1 MWTLVRLV
9 IGSAL
14 VSGIVFGAGHVTRLI
29 DTQALPDT
37 PAIAVQQAT
46 AELDENSDTLRAAI
60 AEVGRTVAPEAA
72 YLPTAS
78 GQETRPTASGQET
91 RPTRKDDDDDDDTPS
106 SGAATS
112 RHTGDAALPADSAQ
126 ARVNGLAADL
136 SRAVA
141 NGHATPAAAERFL
154 TEVAGYIRHDTAA

>member
-1 MWTLVRLV
+1 MWTLARLV

-37 PAIAVQQAT
+37 PAIAVQEAT
-46 AELDENSDTLRAAI
+46 AELDDTNDTLRAAV
-60 AEVGRTVAPEAA
+60 AEVGRTAAPEAA

-78 GQETRPTASGQET
+78 GTET
-91 RPTRKDDDDDDDTPS
+91 RPTRKDDDDDDDSPA
-106 SGAATS
+106 SGTDTT
-112 RHTGDAALPADSAQ
+112 RHTGDAAPPADSAQ

>member
-14 VSGIVFGAGHVTRLI
+14 VSGIVFGAGHGTRLI

-37 PAIAVQQAT
+37 PAIAVHEAT
-46 AELDENSDTLRAAI
+46 AELDENSDTLRAAV
-60 AEVGRTVAPEAA
+60 AEVVRTAAPEAA

-78 GQETRPTASGQET
+78 GQETRPT
-91 RPTRKDDDDDDDTPS
+91 RKDDDTPS
-106 SGAATS
+106 SGTATS

-154 TEVAGYIRHDTAA
+154 TEVAGYIRNESAA

>member
-14 VSGIVFGAGHVTRLI
+14 VSGIVFGAGHGTRLI

-37 PAIAVQQAT
+37 PAIAVQEAT
-46 AELDENSDTLRAAI
+46 AELDENSDTLRAAV
-60 AEVGRTVAPEAA
+60 AEVGRTAAPEAA

-78 GQETRPTASGQET
+78 GQETRPT
-91 RPTRKDDDDDDDTPS
+91 RKDDDTPS
-106 SGAATS
+106 SGTATS
-112 RHTGDAALPADSAQ
+112 RHTGDAALPADSVQ

-154 TEVAGYIRHDTAA
+154 TEVAGYIRNESAA

>member
-1 MWTLVRLV
+1 MKTLARLV
-9 IGSAL
+9 AGSAL

-29 DTQALPDT
+29 DTQSLPDT
-37 PAIAVQQAT
+37 PAIAVQEAT
-46 AELDENSDTLRAAI
+46 AERDEKSDTLRAAV
-60 AEVGRTVAPEAA
+60 AELAGPAAPEAA
-72 YLPTAS
+72 YLPTSS
-78 GQETRPTASGQET
+78 GPET
-91 RPTRKDDDDDDDTPS
+91 RPTRKGDDDDTPA
-106 SGAATS
+106 SGTDTS
-112 RHTGDAALPADSAQ
+112 RHTGDAAPPADSAQ

>member
-78 GQETRPTASGQET
+78 GQETRPT
-91 RPTRKDDDDDDDTPS
+91 RKDDDDDDDTPS
-106 SGAATS
+106 SGTATS

>member
-14 VSGIVFGAGHVTRLI
+14 VSGIVFGAGHGTRLI

-37 PAIAVQQAT
+37 PAIAVQEAT

-60 AEVGRTVAPEAA
+60 AEVGRTAAPEAA

-78 GQETRPTASGQET
+78 GQETRPT
-91 RPTRKDDDDDDDTPS
+91 RKDDDTPA
-106 SGAATS
+106 SGTATS
-112 RHTGDAALPADSAQ
+112 RHTGDAALPAVSAQ

-154 TEVAGYIRHDTAA
+154 TEVAGYIRNESAA

>member
-1 MWTLVRLV
+1 MKTLARLV
-9 IGSAL
+9 AGSAL

-37 PAIAVQQAT
+37 PAIAVQEAT

-60 AEVGRTVAPEAA
+60 AEVGRTAAPEAA
-72 YLPTAS
+72 YL
-78 GQETRPTASGQET
+78 PTASGQET

-106 SGAATS
+106 SGTATS
-112 RHTGDAALPADSAQ
+112 RHTGDGALPADSAQ

>member
-37 PAIAVQQAT
+37 PAIAVQEAT
-46 AELDENSDTLRAAI
+46 AELDENSDILRAAI
-60 AEVGRTVAPEAA
+60 AEVGRTAAPEAA
-72 YLPTAS
+72 YL
-78 GQETRPTASGQET
+78 PTASGQET

-106 SGAATS
+106 SGTATS
-112 RHTGDAALPADSAQ
+112 RHTGDAALPAVSAQ

-154 TEVAGYIRHDTAA
+154 TEVAGYIRNESAA